1 MNRISFLHSCIS
13 LNNAFGMI
21 RSAKQYMLNVHIT
34 EISLTLRA
42 GHAYNSIAQE
52 GWAEH
57 ISHTEGHGIA
67 KQGRI
72 RQEEGLVGYK

>member
-1 MNRISFLHSCIS
+1 
-13 LNNAFGMI
+13 
-21 RSAKQYMLNVHIT
+21 MLNVHIT